1 MAETRG
7 YNYFDD
13 DYEYEESHK
22 ASGKVKETL
31 LYALDRARDFAS
43 DAVHSAAARGRSRL
57 SVGFTA
63 GVLLVI
69 AASVVITSVIFTAE
83 LKKSNAV
90 SARYYS
96 AAGEVCTRLL
106 SEYGVCKAEQL
117 EDGENYYL
125 SGLVY
130 ARQMDFNADGK
141 PELIA
146 SYYSSNVYY
155 VEVWGYDGDDFI
167 KLYSGKANSVADN
180 ASLGSW
186 ITIYH
191 HSGKYYIGELADGTA
206 MNLLSMSGK
215 QFKQS
220 KECEYDAV
228 NDIYVLNGEINNVD
242 FETIRLSYL
251 NEKRA
256 ERMIDSVTAS
266 LEGFNTQTIQEIE
279 ASKSAD
285 QLRNEAYYKIIEK
298 YNDEYGKA
306 YYDSSST
313 TCFAGGLAV
322 VDLIDFNAD
331 GTDELLTVY
340 RYDKKVAGEDKK
352 GNYELQTEPEYRL
365 EIYYWNGSSAVRALE
380 NDGVSSLQNEQSV
393 QRFYILQKD
402 GDKINLCRNTY
413 NYDEDT
419 VKVWKGTS
427 RINEMNEFGEFES
440 PFVAVVNSRWGYLSY
455 ELNGSRVYRKEFL
468 EKGYKLPYF
477 CNEDDYDEDEFEV
490 IYLQG
495 KAQEQGS
502 QIKDVVSETQKTIKE
517 INKNYTP

>member
-1 MAETRG
+1 MRG

-13 DYEYEESHK
+13 DYEYEESAK
-22 ASGKVKETL
+22 KPVNVKETL
-31 LYALDRARDFAS
+31 LSVLDGVRDFAS
-43 DAVHSAAARGRSRL
+43 GAFRSAAERGRSRI
-57 SVGFTA
+57 SIGFTA
-63 GVLLVI
+63 GILIVI
-69 AASVVITSVIFTAE
+69 AASIIITCVAFTAE

-106 SEYGVCKAEQL
+106 SEYGVCKAERL
-117 EDGENYYL
+117 EDGESYYL

-146 SYYSSNVYY
+146 SYYSSSVYY
-155 VEVWGYDGDDFI
+155 VEVWGYDGDDFVR
-167 KLYSGKANSVADN
+167 LYSGKANSDANN

-191 HSGKYYIGELADGTA
+191 HSGKYYIGELADGTT
-206 MNLLSMSGK
+206 MNLLSLAGK
-215 QFKQS
+215 QFKNS

-242 FETIRLSYL
+242 FETIRLSCL
-251 NEKRA
+251 TEKRA
-256 ERMIDSVTAS
+256 ERMIDSVTLS

-279 ASKSAD
+279 ASKSAE
-285 QLRNEAYYKIIEK
+285 QLRNEAYYEIIEK

-340 RYDKKVAGEDKK
+340 RYDKKVAGEDER

-380 NDGVSSLQNEQSV
+380 NDGVSSLQNAQSV

-427 RINEMNEFGEFES
+427 RINEMNELGEFDS
-440 PFVAVVNSRWGYLSY
+440 PFVAAVNSNWGYLSY
-455 ELNGSRVYRKEFL
+455 ELNGSRVYRKEFN
-468 EKGYKLPYF
+468 EKGYKVPFF
-477 CNEDDYDEDEFEV
+477 CNEDDYDKNEFDV
-490 IYLQG
+490 VYLQG
-495 KAQEQGS
+495 KSQEAS
-502 QIKDVVSETQKTIKE
+502 EIKNVVSETQKTIKE